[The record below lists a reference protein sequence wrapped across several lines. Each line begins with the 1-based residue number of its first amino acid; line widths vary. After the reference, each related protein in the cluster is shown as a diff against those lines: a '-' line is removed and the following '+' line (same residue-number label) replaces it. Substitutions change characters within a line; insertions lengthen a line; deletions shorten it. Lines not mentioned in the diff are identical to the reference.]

1 MKGLIKNK
9 FLVIGLLIFL
19 SVISLNIKNASFP
32 YALQDTSSWN
42 EDFKKDFV
50 ASSEINLLKNLLSF
64 AGSEGEFRGSI
75 HQYQDG
81 NNDLI
86 IVIRD
91 DYVPDDSVGPTERR
105 FVARHE
111 NGKVRVI
118 EYGRR
123 ISCWRSFSGTFL
135 SLFLADPLWQ
145 TGPCI

>member
-1 MKGLIKNK
+1 MKRFLHHKP
-9 FLVIGLLIFL
+9 LVIGIVILCIILFL
-19 SVISLNIKNASFP
+19 NVKNASFP
-32 YALQDTSSWN
+32 YTPQDTSNWN

-50 ASSEINLLKNLLSF
+50 ADSEIKLLKNLLSF

-91 DYVPDDSVGPTERR
+91 DYTGDDSVGPIEQR
-105 FVARHE
+105 FVARRE
-111 NGKVRVI
+111 SGKVRVI

-123 ISCWRSFSGTFL
+123 ISCWRSFSSTFL